1 MAQPWHL
8 QAEPTYSG
16 HLAAKRSAEAKAG
29 AAAASAAASPASGG
43 APAAG
48 GGGGAGAPDVFEGL
62 EDEESGGGGV
72 RGLVDLT
79 RVGGD
84 AELSLVRG
92 LLLDVRASLVEPSRR
107 GGAWA
112 SAGC

>member
-1 MAQPWHL
+1 M
-8 QAEPTYSG
+8 
-16 HLAAKRSAEAKAG
+16 
-29 AAAASAAASPASGG
+29 
-43 APAAG
+43 
-48 GGGGAGAPDVFEGL
+48 
-62 EDEESGGGGV
+62 